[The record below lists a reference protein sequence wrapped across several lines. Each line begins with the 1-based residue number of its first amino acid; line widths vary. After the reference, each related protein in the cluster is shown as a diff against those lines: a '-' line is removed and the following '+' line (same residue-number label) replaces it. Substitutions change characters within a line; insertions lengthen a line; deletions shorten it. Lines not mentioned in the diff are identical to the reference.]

1 MFSGRSNKKPL
12 VAGPSKEWA
21 WSMGRE
27 NLFLL
32 PCCNVG
38 TLPTLT
44 TAWRYVTFFLTEVK
58 FM

>member
-1 MFSGRSNKKPL
+1 MFSERSNKKPL
-12 VAGPSKEWA
+12 IVGPSKEWA

-32 PCCNVG
+32 PCCTVG

-44 TAWRYVTFFLTEVK
+44 TAWRYVTFF
-58 FM
+58 